1 MYSNYLLLVLYLI
14 LFIFFFPESVSMSG
28 RRSAKLL
35 VIVSQDDSTKLLL
48 PDGIPESEDE
58 LIEKVREAFGLNGRF
73 RLQYQDKDFGDIFVN
88 LTNTGEIQR
97 LGTLKIIPLPDEDS
111 FTAQTNDGTQSND
124 DALSSVGSGDTDDT
138 IILSPPGSET
148 VSIRNQQWPKEF
160 DIPRFSYDTELQ
172 LERGNALFKV
182 NGTRLTV
189 TPKMKSDILE
199 KVCDEIYKYKSYPS
213 IANFCEVSEALIKK
227 HPCLAEKGSF
237 NGCYGWTQRLKM
249 KMGNIRTQ
257 LKGLGCPENLVNSLK
272 TKASDHA
279 FPAKNVKRPKRGEA
293 NHIPSLP
300 AGETSANLE
309 IERLALLKEV
319 KKRNNALTIREK
331 MIKTFALRRQEI
343 VKNQPSVHG
352 LQERWPALFQQEE
365 VKAFILLKNVKM

>member
-1 MYSNYLLLVLYLI
+1 
-14 LFIFFFPESVSMSG
+14 MSG
-28 RRSAKLL
+28 RRPAKLL
-35 VIVSQDDSTKLLL
+35 VIVGEDDSRKLLL
-48 PDGIPESEDE
+48 PDGIPESVDE
-58 LIEKVREAFGLNGRF
+58 LSKKVREAFGLNCRF
-73 RLQYQDKDFGDIFVN
+73 RLQYLDKDFGDVFVN
-88 LTNTGEIQR
+88 LMDTGELQS

-111 FTAQTNDGTQSND
+111 FTAQTNDLTQMTND
-124 DALSSVGSGDTDDT
+124 DALSSVDSGDTDDT

-148 VSIRNQQWPKEF
+148 VSTRNQQWPKEF
-160 DIPRFSYDTELQ
+160 NIPRFSYDTELQ
-172 LERGNALFKV
+172 LERGNSLFKA

-213 IANFCEVSEALIKK
+213 SLNFCEVSEALVKK

-249 KMGNIRTQ
+249 KMGNLRTQ
-257 LKGLGCPENLVNSLK
+257 LKGLGCPEYLVNSLK

-309 IERLALLKEV
+309 IERLALEKEV

-331 MIKTFALRRQEI
+331 MTKTFALRRQEI
-343 VKNQPSVHG
+343 VENQPSVQE

-365 VKAFILLKNVKM
+365 VKAFICNENF